1 MDITITTP
9 ALLFP
14 AVSLLLLAYT
24 NRFLALAAL
33 IRSLHARY
41 LERPDNILIG
51 QLANLRRRIRLIRDM
66 QAVGVLSLFL
76 CVLCMFVLFAGNVLL
91 GKILFAAS
99 LLLLM
104 WSLWL
109 SVVEIRISVQ
119 ALDLHLSDLE
129 QTSNSS
135 PSSPRQ
141 DSSTAPK

>member
-1 MDITITTP
+1 
-9 ALLFP
+9 
-14 AVSLLLLAYT
+14 
-24 NRFLALAAL
+24 
-33 IRSLHARY
+33 
-41 LERPDNILIG
+41 
-51 QLANLRRRIRLIRDM
+51 
-66 QAVGVLSLFL
+66 
-76 CVLCMFVLFAGNVLL
+76 MFVLFAGNVLL

>member
-1 MDITITTP
+1 MEITLTTP

-24 NRFLALAAL
+24 NRFLALASL
-33 IRSLHARY
+33 IRSLH
-41 LERPDNILIG
+41 ERFQQSPDEILIG
-51 QLANLRRRIRLIRDM
+51 QIANLRRRIRLIRDM
-66 QAVGVLSLFL
+66 QAIGVFSLFL
-76 CVLCMFVLFAGNVLL
+76 CVLCMFVLFAGQLLL
-91 GKILFAAS
+91 GKILFAVS

-129 QTSNSS
+129 Q
-135 PSSPRQ
+135 PGRR
-141 DSSTAPK
+141 